1 MRHNLIPL
9 SDLNL
14 TDRFLFDEVM
24 DDPQVHQDALSIIFG
39 HQVPLLGKNE
49 TEKELRVSPAV
60 RSVRMD
66 VFSMDEEKSIY
77 NTEMQ
82 KKKQSDLAKR
92 SRYYQSMID
101 TSLLE
106 PGIPDYNV
114 LNRSYIIII
123 TPFDLFG
130 YGLYCYTFRPHCEE
144 RPDCILDDGAVR
156 IFLNTRGTNDSEVS
170 KELAD
175 FLHYLEDTTDQAA
188 ENSGSERIRRIHDRV
203 CKVKSN
209 EESGVKYMQA
219 WEEKYYE
226 RQEGLE
232 EGLKRGREEGLE
244 KGREEGLERGREEGS
259 VLKLIQQIIKKL
271 EKGKTPD
278 IISDELE
285 EDPSGVIAICKVAEE
300 FTPPYDCELI
310 YERLRGKS
318 SQ

>member
-1 MRHNLIPL
+1 MKHNLIPL

-24 DDPQVHQDALSIIFG
+24 DDPQAHQDALSIIFG
-39 HQVPLLGKNE
+39 HQVPLLDQNE
-49 TEKELRVSPAV
+49 TEKELRVSPSV

-114 LNRSYIIII
+114 LNKSYIIII

-130 YGLYCYTFRPHCEE
+130 HNLYCYTFRACCMEH
-144 RPDCILDDGAVR
+144 PDCILNDGATR

-170 KELAD
+170 KELSD
-175 FLHYLEDTTDQAA
+175 FLHYLEHTTEHAA
-188 ENSGSERIRRIHDRV
+188 ADSGSDRIRRIHDRV

-226 RQEGLE
+226 RQEG
-232 EGLKRGREEGLE
+232 REEG
-244 KGREEGLERGREEGS
+244 GI
-259 VLKLIQQIIKKL
+259 LKLIQLTAKKL
-271 EKGKTPD
+271 EKGKTPE
-278 IISDELE
+278 IIADELE
-285 EDPSGVIAICKVAEE
+285 EQVTTVIAICNAAKVFA
-300 FTPPYDCELI
+300 PDYDCEQI
-310 YERLRGKS
+310 YEYLYKKDTK
-318 SQ
+318 

>member
-1 MRHNLIPL
+1 MKYNIIPL

-24 DDPQVHQDALSIIFG
+24 EDPQAHQDALSIIFG
-39 HQVPLLGKNE
+39 HPVPLLGKNE

-60 RSVRMD
+60 RAVRMD

-114 LNRSYIIII
+114 LNKSYIIII

-130 YGLYCYTFRPHCEE
+130 CGRYCYTFRARCEE
-144 RPDCILDDGAVR
+144 EPDCILDDGAVR

-170 KELAD
+170 KELVD

-188 ENSGSERIRRIHDRV
+188 MRSGSDRIRRIHDRV
-203 CKVKSN
+203 CKVKLS
-209 EESGVKYMQA
+209 EEIGVKYMQA

-232 EGLKRGREEGLE
+232 EGLK
-244 KGREEGLERGREEGS
+244 KGS
-259 VLKLIQQIIKKL
+259 ILKLIQQITKKL
-271 EKGKTPD
+271 ERGKTPEA
-278 IISDELE
+278 IADELE
-285 EDPSGVIAICKVAEE
+285 EELSSVTAICEAAEG
-300 FTPPYDCELI
+300 FAPVYDCELI
-310 YERLRGKS
+310 YECLCKKK
-318 SQ
+318 

>member
-39 HQVPLLGKNE
+39 HPVPLLGKNE

-144 RPDCILDDGAVR
+144 RSDCVLDDGAVR

-232 EGLKRGREEGLE
+232 EGLKRGREEG
-244 KGREEGLERGREEGS
+244 S
-259 VLKLIQQIIKKL
+259 VLKLIQMVTKKL

-300 FTPPYDCELI
+300 FAPPYDCGLI
-310 YERLRGKS
+310 YERLCGKS

>member
-1 MRHNLIPL
+1 MKHNLIPFG
-9 SDLNL
+9 DLNL

-24 DDPQVHQDALSIIFG
+24 EDPQTHQDALSIIFG
-39 HQVPLLGKNE
+39 HPVPLLDRHE
-49 TEKELRVSPAV
+49 TEKELRVSPNI

-114 LNRSYIIII
+114 LNKSYIIII

-130 YGLYCYTFRPHCEE
+130 HGLYCYTFYACCKE
-144 RPDCILDDGAVR
+144 RPDCILDDGATR
-156 IFLNTRGTNDSEVS
+156 IFLNIHGTNDSEVT

-175 FLHYLEDTTDQAA
+175 FLHYLEHTTEQAA
-188 ENSGSERIRRIHDRV
+188 VSSGSNRIKRIHDRV

-209 EESGVKYMQA
+209 EEIGVKYMQA

-226 RQEGLE
+226 RQEGHE
-232 EGLKRGREEGLE
+232 EGLKEGLE
-244 KGREEGLERGREEGS
+244 KGS
-259 VLKLIQQIIKKL
+259 TLKLIHQVIKKL
-271 EKGKTPD
+271 ERGTAPER
-278 IISDELE
+278 IANELE
-285 EDPSGVIAICKVAEE
+285 EELSGILSICNAAET
-300 FTPPYDCELI
+300 FAPDYDCERI
-310 YERLRGKS
+310 YEYLCKENIV
-318 SQ
+318 

>member
-1 MRHNLIPL
+1 MKHNLIPL

-24 DDPQVHQDALSIIFG
+24 DDPQAHQDALSIIFG
-39 HQVPLLGKNE
+39 HPVPLLAQNE

-114 LNRSYIIII
+114 LNKSYIIII

-130 YGLYCYTFRPHCEE
+130 YNLYCYTFRACCME
-144 RPDCILDDGAVR
+144 RPDCTLNDGATR

-175 FLHYLEDTTDQAA
+175 FLHYLEHTTEQAA
-188 ENSGSERIRRIHDRV
+188 MGSGSDRIRRIHDRV
-203 CKVKSN
+203 RKVKSS

-226 RQEGLE
+226 RQEGRE
-232 EGLKRGREEGLE
+232 EGLKEGLKKGME
-244 KGREEGLERGREEGS
+244 KGRLFN
-259 VLKLIQQIIKKL
+259 LIQLTTKKIKK
-271 EKGKTPD
+271 GKSPET
-278 IISDELE
+278 IASELE
-285 EDPSGVIAICKVAEE
+285 EDLSDIMPLYDAIQLSA
-300 FTPPYDCELI
+300 PDYDCEQI
-310 YERLRGKS
+310 YAYLNREAAKQLP
-318 SQ
+318 

>member
-1 MRHNLIPL
+1 MKQNLIPL

-24 DDPQVHQDALSIIFG
+24 DDPQAHQDALSIIFG
-39 HQVPLLGKNE
+39 HPVPLLGRNE

-82 KKKQSDLAKR
+82 KRKQSDLAKR

-130 YGLYCYTFRPHCEE
+130 YGLYCYTFHSRCEE
-144 RPDCILDDGAVR
+144 QPDCILDDGATR
-156 IFLNTRGTNDSEVS
+156 IFLNTHGTNDSEVS

-175 FLHYLEDTTDQAA
+175 FLHYLENTTDQTAI
-188 ENSGSERIRRIHDRV
+188 ESGSDRIKRIHDRV

-209 EESGVKYMQA
+209 EEIGVKYMQA

-232 EGLKRGREEGLE
+232 EGLKRGREEGVE
-244 KGREEGLERGREEGS
+244 KGGM
-259 VLKLIQQIIKKL
+259 LKLIQQITKKL
-271 EKGKTPD
+271 ERGKTPGD
-278 IISDELE
+278 IADELE
-285 EDPSGVIAICKVAEE
+285 EDLSIVTAICKIAEGDVL
-300 FTPPYDCELI
+300 PYDCEQI
-310 YERLRGKS
+310 YEHFCRKTTDK
-318 SQ
+318 

>member
-24 DDPQVHQDALSIIFG
+24 EDSQAHQDALSIIFG
-39 HQVPLLGKNE
+39 HPVPLLGKNE
-49 TEKELRVSPAV
+49 TEKELRVSPAI

-82 KKKQSDLAKR
+82 KKQSDLAKR

-106 PGIPDYNV
+106 PGILNYNI

-130 YGLYCYTFRPHCEE
+130 LGLYCYTFRPRCEE
-144 RPDCILDDGAVR
+144 QPDCILDDGTAR

-175 FLHYLEDTTDQAA
+175 FLHDREETTDEAA
-188 ENSGSERIRRIHDRV
+188 ESSGSDRIRRIHDRV

-232 EGLKRGREEGLE
+232 EGLRRGLE
-244 KGREEGLERGREEGS
+244 KGS
-259 VLKLIQQIIKKL
+259 ILKLIQLITKKL
-271 EKGKTPD
+271 EKGKTLAA
-278 IISDELE
+278 IADELE
-285 EDPSGVIAICKVAEE
+285 EDLSSVTAICNAAEKYA
-300 FTPPYDCELI
+300 PAYDCESI
-310 YERLRGKS
+310 YEELCNTNKEEI
-318 SQ
+318 

>member
-24 DDPQVHQDALSIIFG
+24 EDSQAHQDALSIIFG
-39 HQVPLLGKNE
+39 HPVPLLGKNE
-49 TEKELRVSPAV
+49 TEKELRVSPAI

-82 KKKQSDLAKR
+82 KKQSDLAKR

-106 PGIPDYNV
+106 PGILNYNI

-130 YGLYCYTFRPHCEE
+130 LGLYCYTFRPRCEE
-144 RPDCILDDGAVR
+144 QPDCILDDGTAR

-175 FLHYLEDTTDQAA
+175 FLHYLEHTTEQAA
-188 ENSGSERIRRIHDRV
+188 VSSGSNRIKRIHDRV

-209 EESGVKYMQA
+209 EEIGVKYMQA

-226 RQEGLE
+226 RQEGHE
-232 EGLKRGREEGLE
+232 EGLKEGLE
-244 KGREEGLERGREEGS
+244 KGS
-259 VLKLIQQIIKKL
+259 TLKLIHQVIKKL
-271 EKGKTPD
+271 ERGTAPER
-278 IISDELE
+278 IANELE
-285 EDPSGVIAICKVAEE
+285 EELSGILSICNAAET
-300 FTPPYDCELI
+300 FAPDYDCERI
-310 YERLRGKS
+310 YEYLCKENIV
-318 SQ
+318 

>member
-1 MRHNLIPL
+1 MKHNLIPL

-24 DDPQVHQDALSIIFG
+24 EDPQAHQDALSIIFG
-39 HQVPLLGKNE
+39 HPVPLLGKNE
-49 TEKELRVSPAV
+49 TEKELRISPGV

-82 KKKQSDLAKR
+82 KRKQSDLAKR
-92 SRYYQSMID
+92 SRYYQAMID

-114 LNRSYIIII
+114 LNRSFIIII

-130 YGLYCYTFRPHCEE
+130 YGLYCYTFRPRCEE
-144 RPDCILDDGAVR
+144 QPECILDDGTAR

-188 ENSGSERIRRIHDRV
+188 ENSGSDRIRRIHDRV
-203 CKVKSN
+203 CKVRSN

-232 EGLKRGREEGLE
+232 EGLEKGMKEGLE
-244 KGREEGLERGREEGS
+244 KGS
-259 VLKLIQQIIKKL
+259 MLKLIQMITKKL
-271 EKGKTPD
+271 EKGKTFD
-278 IISDELE
+278 RIADELE
-285 EDPSGVIAICKVAEE
+285 EDLSNVSEICKAAER
-300 FTPPYDCELI
+300 FAPVYDCELI
-310 YERLRGKS
+310 YKYLCRNNNE
-318 SQ
+318 